1 MKITRKIKMVAGL
14 MFATT
19 LVAHAA
25 TTPVT
30 DGLYVELIADN
41 LSLTN
46 GASVTNWDDTASTNS
61 LTTSGTAPIYVAANT
76 NFNNH
81 ATVNFGGNSELTDTT
96 LATPIPDTENVTV
109 FMVAKY
115 NAIHDANQWLLR
127 SQTTGNSRLRIF
139 HSNAKYNYQM
149 RTQVGN
155 GGAVTPGNN
164 TAKTDLAIYNV
175 RSGSNVVDF
184 AVITATNTL
193 SATGNNGAGIAMGK
207 LVVGSAGGGKNYAD
221 ANIAEL
227 LIYDHALTSNEVV
240 QVNTYLKDKYFAGGG
255 PGPDPL
261 TPSVI
266 TSIDF
271 SGGIVSVTVTN
282 LPVGPNTKCV
292 LIRSDDLTGTFTNE
306 IYTISPVTNQV
317 GVLQD
322 TNPPPV
328 NAFYKVES
336 TK

>member
-1 MKITRKIKMVAGL
+1 MKTTRKIKMVAGL
-14 MFATT
+14 LFATT
-19 LVAHAA
+19 IVVQAA
-25 TTPVT
+25 TPVT
-30 DGLYVELIADN
+30 NGLYMELIADN

-46 GASVTNWDDTASTNS
+46 GASVTSWDDTASTNS
-61 LTTSGTAPIYVAANT
+61 LTTSGTAPIFVAANT

-81 ATVNFGGNSELTDTT
+81 ATVNFGGNSELQDTT

-139 HSNAKYNYQM
+139 HSNAKYHYQI
-149 RTQVGN
+149 RTQVGS

-164 TAKTDLAIYNV
+164 TVNTDLAIYNV
-175 RSGSNVVDF
+175 LSGSNVVDF

-207 LVVGSAGGGKNYAD
+207 IVVGSAGGGKNYAD

-240 QVNTYLKDKYFAGGG
+240 QVNTYLKDKYFDGGAG
-255 PGPDPL
+255 PGPGPA
-261 TPSVI
+261 TPVI
-266 TSIDF
+266 ASIEF
-271 SGGIVSVTVTN
+271 SGGTVSVTATN
-282 LPVGPNTKCV
+282 LSIGTSYV
-292 LIRSDDLTGTFTNE
+292 LVRTDDLTGTFTPVDGSM
-306 IYTISPVTNQV
+306 ISNVTTQIS
-317 GVLQD
+317 VLQD
-322 TNPPPV
+322 TNPPPA